1 MCVTFNDSSAK
12 HVSLVFRANPLALS
26 SFPGQLSNLLDDQV
40 VMKKRPMFNDK
51 PGLFNVWSG
60 GILVWAG
67 SLFFFVFVGTS
78 LTPNDSDQ
86 D

>member
-40 VMKKRPMFNDK
+40 VIKKGRCLMTNLAYLMFGQEESWF
-51 PGLFNVWSG
+51 GLD
-60 GILVWAG
+60 
-67 SLFFFVFVGTS
+67 LFFFVFVGTS